1 MLKVLGI
8 KRIRFFELLVKYRK
22 DTDSFSIR
30 HEKKVIN
37 WKIDPIIVKIRGQ
50 TSQFLI
56 GSGLA
61 ISLFIS
67 PPNFFN

>member
-37 WKIDPIIVKIRGQ
+37 WKIDPIIDFSFQSSI
-50 TSQFLI
+50 
-56 GSGLA
+56 
-61 ISLFIS
+61 
-67 PPNFFN
+67 